1 MTAHSR
7 FQSVKQLL
15 SLGLVAALSLALG
28 GCASFKR
35 IADYP
40 TPATSA
46 QVAVVPKPMS
56 KMSEL
61 PVGAY
66 YDEARGIIVSGHQKG
81 LFTGM
86 MFGVVGV
93 IVADQMNKSSAE
105 SKYGENSAKSGQDL
119 VTMTRDMVSVASTRG
134 DSPKWTIDAANAGL
148 RLTPYA
154 VFTIEKDGQSRLHAM
169 LRAET
174 LGKDGSPDWSARYFA
189 RAPGL
194 HPLEG
199 GDTWMTGTRFSDGMR
214 TALARALQAC
224 IDDTHGR
231 LTTKSYQ
238 IARGHYP
245 YINFDI
251 DLRAI
256 VVQETPEY
264 IVAKLAVGDALVL
277 AGTHVL
283 DRADYTLKPADF
295 SDPRK

>member
-1 MTAHSR
+1 MSAHTKTS
-7 FQSVKQLL
+7 SVKRLPSLCLL
-15 SLGLVAALSLALG
+15 AALSLSLG

-40 TPATSA
+40 APAAPA

-61 PVGAY
+61 PLGAF
-66 YDEARGIIVSGHQKG
+66 YDESRGIIVSGHQKG
-81 LFTGM
+81 VFTGM
-86 MFGVVGV
+86 MFGIVGV

-105 SKYGENSAKSGQDL
+105 SKYGENSARSGQDL
-119 VTMTRDMVSVASTRG
+119 VSLTSELVSAASTRG
-134 DSPKWTIDAANAGL
+134 DSPQWTIGAANPGL

-154 VFTIEKDGQSRLHAM
+154 VFTVEKDGQSRLHAM

-174 LGKDGSPDWSARYFA
+174 LGKDGAPGWSARYFA

-214 TALARALQAC
+214 TSLARALQAC

-256 VVQETPEY
+256 VVQETPDY
-264 IVAKLAVGDALVL
+264 IVAKLAVGDVMVL

-283 DRADYTLKPADF
+283 DRADYTFKPADF